1 MATKTITELV
11 SDLSG
16 RPIER
21 GRGRS
26 VDFSYEGVLY
36 RVDLTNDE
44 VAAFEKSLAPY
55 LEAARKVGAQHRR
68 TSASST
74 TKRGFDP
81 AAVRAWAVGQ
91 GITVSPRGRISADV
105 VERYRAAGN

>member
-16 RPIER
+16 RPVER

-36 RVDLTNDE
+36 RVDLTSDE
-44 VAAFEKSLAPY
+44 VAAFEKALAPY
-55 LEAARKVGAQHRR
+55 LAAARKVGIRR

>member
-21 GRGRS
+21 GKGRS

-55 LEAARKVGAQHRR
+55 LEAARKVGIRR

>member
-21 GRGRS
+21 GKGRS

-44 VAAFEKSLAPY
+44 VVEFEKALGPY
-55 LEAARKVGAQHRR
+55 LQAARKVGAQHRR

-74 TKRGFDP
+74 AKRGFDP
-81 AAVRAWAVGQ
+81 AAVRAWAAGQ
-91 GITVSPRGRISADV
+91 GITVSARGRISAEV